1 MDSCG
6 KILVVDD
13 YAPNATGM
21 RDLLS
26 ATGYN
31 VRVAFNGND
40 ALSLVAQDAPDLV
53 LADVVMPG
61 MSGVELCRE
70 LKTRGDTRLTPVV
83 LITASQDREHRLAG
97 LEAGADDFLGKPV
110 DLQELRTRVRS
121 LLRVKQLTDELEST
135 ESIVTMLGHIV
146 EARDPYTEGHCRR
159 LAEYAVALGSA
170 LGLDATDLDILSR
183 GAVLHDVGKIALPDT
198 VLLKPGRL
206 NADELALMREH
217 PVVGDNLCRTVRSL
231 ERVRPI
237 VRWHHERQDGRGYPD
252 RLRGDEIPLLAHIVA
267 VVDVFDALTTTRPYR
282 GAHDRHVGVRHH
294 AQRGGRRLVPRE
306 AGADLRRSPS
316 PKGTCRSRCDRTLE
330 SRRRRSR
337 TCQPEYSSSRS
348 RSVLRCAREHA
359 TEDRDCDR
367 RRQRHRPSGR
377 DRSSRRRLCRRP
389 GGPACRQ
396 AG

>member
-21 RDLLS
+21 RDLLC
-26 ATGYN
+26 AAGYS
-31 VRVAFNGND
+31 VRVAYNGAD
-40 ALSLVAQDAPDLV
+40 ALSLVAEDAPDLV
-53 LADVVMPG
+53 LIDVVMPG

-70 LKTRGDTRLTPVV
+70 LKTRGATRLTPVV
-83 LITASQDREHRLAG
+83 LITASQEKGHRLAG

-110 DLQELRTRVRS
+110 DVQELRTRVRS

-135 ESIVTMLGHIV
+135 ESIMTMLGHIV
-146 EARDPYTEGHCRR
+146 EARDPYTEGHCQR
-159 LAEYAVALGSA
+159 LSEYAVALGTA
-170 LGLDATDLDILSR
+170 LGLDATDLDTLSR

-206 NADELALMREH
+206 NADELALMQEH

-237 VRWHHERQDGRGYPD
+237 VRSHHERQDGRGYPD

-282 GAHDRHVGVRHH
+282 GAMTATTAYDIMLKEAAGGWCPVTLAQTFVDLHRRKYAHVPVRQYARMPAATFAH
-294 AQRGGRRLVPRE
+294 
-306 AGADLRRSPS
+306 
-316 PKGTCRSRCDRTLE
+316 
-330 SRRRRSR
+330 
-337 TCQPEYSSSRS
+337 QP
-348 RSVLRCAREHA
+348 A
-359 TEDRDCDR
+359 
-367 RRQRHRPSGR
+367 
-377 DRSSRRRLCRRP
+377 
-389 GGPACRQ
+389 
-396 AG
+396 